1 MLGSKM
7 FGRRKKEL
15 LAAGTSA
22 PAFRLSG
29 LDGSTR
35 TLQDILNGGPA
46 LLAFYKISCPV
57 CQLTAP
63 YLGRLSGSKAIQVIG
78 ISQDDA
84 GATRGFMQR
93 FGVTFPT
100 LLDLASE
107 GYPASNAYGL
117 SHVPSMFLVERDGA
131 IAWSLE
137 GFVKREFLAMAGQ
150 AGVDPFRPG
159 ENVPEWKA
167 G

>member
-1 MLGSKM
+1 M

-117 SHVPSMFLVERDGA
+117 TSVPSLFLLERDGA
-131 IAWSLE
+131 IARCFNGLS
-137 GFVKREFLAMAGQ
+137 KRDFEEIGAR
-150 AGVDPFRPG
+150 AGVVPFGPG
-159 ENVPEWKA
+159 DHVPEWKA